1 MSYRDNLAAAQARAD
16 AAMKSLAD
24 ERESREDDAT
34 YLAEL
39 ERTLAAS
46 LQELAGLR
54 EEQEREE
61 AGVNTPAP
69 APVPPAAVRRKA
81 NTGLLPVY
89 ASVLL
94 LVLGG
99 GLYFLVSE
107 APRNDTS
114 YEYAEQVYD
123 EQAFAVQAVEAV
135 PMVAITEFDVTA
147 GLSQASTLASTHFG
161 DDVIGTPYL
170 VRIQATAVDEQGLSH
185 LEYGDVTYRY
195 VVKRPPLPDSVEPP
209 STAPLGTR
217 PPDVVEPDTRS
228 CYVDIIVDQ
237 HGMRIHSANQPPTQF
252 PLPDM
257 MGLAGLP
264 DINRQHSQL
273 RALLTKM
280 DGSCDQAK
288 LENPCPIGEIRQA
301 AVALG
306 APKDAL
312 ASVSIGNSSSK
323 CNDGLCAKTPE
334 ALCCIERRTNW
345 QIQIVDRGEILFY
358 QLIANQCEPPADSAP
373 NPTE

>member
-46 LQELAGLR
+46 LQELAELR

-69 APVPPAAVRRKA
+69 APVPPPAARRKA
-81 NTGLLPVY
+81 NAGLLPVY

-94 LVLGG
+94 FVLGG
-99 GLYFLVSE
+99 GLYFMVS
-107 APRNDTS
+107 ASPRDDTS

-123 EQAFAVQAVEAV
+123 EQVYAAPAKTAV
-135 PMVAITEFDVTA
+135 PMVAIAEFDVTA

-161 DDVIGTPYL
+161 DDVNGTPYL
-170 VRIQATAVDEQGLSH
+170 VRLQATAVDEQGLSH

-195 VVKRPPLPDSVEPP
+195 VVKRPPLPDSVEPA

-217 PPDVVEPDTRS
+217 PPKVVKPDTRS

-237 HGMRIHSANQPPTQF
+237 HGMRIDSANQPPTQF

-257 MGLAGLP
+257 IGLPGLP
-264 DINRQHSQL
+264 DINQQHSQL
-273 RALLTKM
+273 RALMAKM
-280 DGSCDQAK
+280 DGSCAQVK
-288 LENPCPIGEIRQA
+288 LENLCPIGKIRQA
-301 AVALG
+301 AVTLG
-306 APKDAL
+306 APQDAL
-312 ASVSIGNSSSK
+312 ASVSIGGFSPG
-323 CNDGLCAKTPE
+323 CNDRLCADEPE
-334 ALCCIERRTNW
+334 SACCIKRATNW
-345 QIQIVDRGEILFY
+345 QVQIIDRGETLFSRTV
-358 QLIANQCEPPADSAP
+358 ANQCEPPGDNAP
-373 NPTE
+373 KPTE